1 MISAGP
7 WALCTACH
15 SLSVTPTGQ
24 ILTANV
30 RKFTESTKATVSL
43 ANVNMK
49 ENEETLSVQPGDE
62 VVVKAR
68 VEDEEDGSALLFVS
82 RGSECGWIHSSVINE
97 PSVEARE
104 RLPSKGFVTMQ
115 VRLLN

>member
-1 MISAGP
+1 M
-7 WALCTACH
+7 
-15 SLSVTPTGQ
+15 
-24 ILTANV
+24 
-30 RKFTESTKATVSL
+30 E
-43 ANVNMK
+43 
-49 ENEETLSVQPGDE
+49 ENDETISVQPGDE
-62 VVVKAR
+62 VVVKVR
-68 VEDEEDGSALLFVS
+68 VEDEDEDGSAQLMFVF

>member
-1 MISAGP
+1 M
-7 WALCTACH
+7 
-15 SLSVTPTGQ
+15 
-24 ILTANV
+24 
-30 RKFTESTKATVSL
+30 E
-43 ANVNMK
+43 

-68 VEDEEDGSALLFVS
+68 VEDEDEDGSELLFVS

>member
-1 MISAGP
+1 M
-7 WALCTACH
+7 
-15 SLSVTPTGQ
+15 
-24 ILTANV
+24 
-30 RKFTESTKATVSL
+30 E
-43 ANVNMK
+43 

-68 VEDEEDGSALLFVS
+68 VEDEDEDGSALLFVS
-82 RGSECGWIHSSVINE
+82 RGSESGWIHSSVINE

>member
-1 MISAGP
+1 M
-7 WALCTACH
+7 
-15 SLSVTPTGQ
+15 
-24 ILTANV
+24 
-30 RKFTESTKATVSL
+30 E
-43 ANVNMK
+43 

-68 VEDEEDGSALLFVS
+68 VEDEEEDGSSLLFVS

-115 VRLLN
+115 VRLLNLDRDHDGREKR